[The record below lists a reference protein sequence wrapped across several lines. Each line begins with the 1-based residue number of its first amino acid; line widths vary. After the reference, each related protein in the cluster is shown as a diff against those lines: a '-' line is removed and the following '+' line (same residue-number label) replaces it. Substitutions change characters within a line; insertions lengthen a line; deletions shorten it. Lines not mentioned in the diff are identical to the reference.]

1 MPRST
6 IPRSTDPGL
15 DAAIGR
21 YCAAFGRD
29 ALPCLFFAARA
40 GGEAVAA
47 AMLDHAARAGR
58 PLAYAA
64 VAEALGAAPAMGGAL

>member
-1 MPRST
+1 MPRPT
-6 IPRSTDPGL
+6 GPGL
-15 DAAIGR
+15 DAAIAR

-29 ALPCLFFAARA
+29 ALPCLFAARS

-47 AMLDHAARAGR
+47 AMLDHAVKARR

-64 VAEALGAAPAMGGAL
+64 VAEALGAVPAMGGAL

>member
-1 MPRST
+1 MPRSM
-6 IPRSTDPGL
+6 PPDL
-15 DAAIGR
+15 EAAVQR

-29 ALPCLFFAARA
+29 ALPCLFPAMRD

-64 VAEALGAAPAMGGAL
+64 VAAALGAVPALGRVL

>member
-1 MPRST
+1 MPRSVT
-6 IPRSTDPGL
+6 PDL
-15 DAAIGR
+15 EAAIDR

-29 ALPCLFFAARA
+29 TLPCLFHAMRD

-47 AMLDHAARAGR
+47 AMLDHAVRAGR

-64 VAEALGAAPAMGGAL
+64 VAAALGAVPALGGAL